1 MASIEMSAIN
11 SSLLDRDFVLNDN
24 DDSISI
30 FRNARAAL
38 DHANR
43 QVNSRKKS
51 QSLLDES

>member
-43 QVNSRKKS
+43 QGNTRKKS